1 MAVTDLTKALDAA
14 GATYEVLHHEHTERA
29 TAEALALGVSP
40 DEVAKT
46 LIVATPTGHVRAL
59 VPASRRID
67 MRKLADALGESRK
80 QLRLATE
87 DEMRRDY
94 PEFELGAVP
103 PSAARARTRSSST
116 ARSRTTP
123 RSSSGRL
130 ARGLGAGANRRSRA
144 PHRRSGRRHRARRGG
159 GLEAP
164 NAPASRRRGA
174 AASP

>member
-1 MAVTDLTKALDAA
+1 VAVTDLTKALDAA

-67 MRKLADALGESRK
+67 MRRLADALGESRK
-80 QLRLATE
+80 QLHLATE
-87 DEMRRDY
+87 AEMRRDY

-103 PSAARARTRSSST
+103 P
-116 ARSRTTP
+116 
-123 RSSSGRL
+123 
-130 ARGLGAGANRRSRA
+130 LGG
-144 PHRRSGRRHRARRGG
+144 
-159 GLEAP
+159 
-164 NAPASRRRGA
+164 
-174 AASP
+174 ASPDTVVIDSSLADRDSIVFEAGSHEDSVRVQTADLVRLTGAQVADIARDQEES